1 MHRKN
6 FCGCWWAVVG
16 GLLLGLVGLPEG
28 LAQQG
33 PVLVPPGQNVPD
45 IPGHGAPLVPPQVQP
60 APPAPVLA
68 DPSRAL
74 QDLLRRGFQ
83 LESEGRWG
91 DALLHYEEALRS
103 YPTDPSL
110 LRRYE
115 LARLHYDLVRR
126 YSDRS
131 FLRLLE
137 SLSPQEALG
146 LYNEVLQKIQA
157 HYVDTFRWKDLVERG
172 AADLEVAVS
181 QPAFVNRYL
190 AGLPPARLAEFRQTL
205 RTQLSQQQIESRT
218 AAWQAVRSIADLAY
232 QQLGLPP
239 TTVVL
244 ECLCGV
250 TNTLD
255 PYSAF
260 LTPTQLEEIYSQ
272 IEGNFVGLGV
282 ELKAEAGK
290 LRIVRVVPGSPA
302 QEAGLRAGD
311 WILAVGNQSTLGLTT
326 EQAAD
331 LLQGPEGS
339 LAELTVQTPGQPP
352 RQVQLRRRRVEV
364 PSIEQARLADPELG
378 VAYIKLACF
387 QKTTARDLEAVLW
400 DLYRQGMRSLIVDV
414 RGNPGGLLSTA
425 VEVADKFI
433 DQGVIVSTRGRSP
446 QEDFIYTAHQ
456 AGTWRMPLVVLVDQ
470 ESASAAEIFA
480 GAIRD
485 HRRGTLVGQRT
496 YGKGSVQGIFPLNY
510 AGTGI
515 RLTTARFYSPNGQ
528 SFNRVGIEPD
538 ILVHRTA
545 RIPVETGTS
554 GGPGP
559 VLGARPAAVR
569 SGWVPAGKAAGTA
582 DSAGGGQRPALP
594 GPASPEAAFAAAS
607 NAPEEDPAFAAALQ
621 VARQLLGRR

>member
-1 MHRKN
+1 MPRNRPVHSR
-6 FCGCWWAVVG
+6 CWVLWWAALGG
-16 GLLLGLVGLPEG
+16 GLLGLGSLSES

-33 PVLVPPGQNVPD
+33 PVLLPPGQ
-45 IPGHGAPLVPPQVQP
+45 IPAPSLLTPQVQA
-60 APPAPVLA
+60 APLAPVVVEPA
-68 DPSRAL
+68 SAVEE
-74 QDLLRRGFQ
+74 LLRRGMQ
-83 LESEGRWG
+83 LESQGRWG
-91 DALLHYEEALRS
+91 DALFHYEEALRN
-103 YPTDPSL
+103 YPAEATL
-110 LRRYE
+110 QRRYE

-126 YSDRS
+126 YTDRS
-131 FLRLLE
+131 FLRILE
-137 SLSPQEALG
+137 TLSPQEALG
-146 LYNEVLQKIQA
+146 LYNEVLSKIQA
-157 HYVDTFRWKDLVERG
+157 HYVDTFNWNDFLQRG
-172 AADLEVAVS
+172 VVDLEVALS
-181 QPAFVNRYL
+181 EPIFVNRYL
-190 AGLPPARLAEFRQTL
+190 AGVPPAKLAEFRQTL
-205 RTQLSQQQIESRT
+205 RTLVEHQQLESRSAT
-218 AAWQAVRSIADLAY
+218 WQRIRTLAEAAY

-239 TTVVL
+239 TAVIL

-260 LTPTQLEEIYSQ
+260 LTPSQLEEIYSQ
-272 IEGNFVGLGV
+272 IEGHFVGLGV
-282 ELKAEAGK
+282 ELKSEGGK

-311 WILAVGNQSTLGLTT
+311 WILAVGSQSLVGLTT

-352 RQVQLRRRRVEV
+352 RQVRLRRRRVEL
-364 PSIEQARLADPELG
+364 PSIEQARMADPQMG
-378 VAYIKLACF
+378 IGYVKLACF

-446 QEDFIYTAHQ
+446 QEDFTYTAHQ
-456 AGTWRMPLVVLVDQ
+456 AGTWRVPLVVLVDQ

-496 YGKGSVQGIFPLNY
+496 YGKGSVQGIFPLGY

-515 RLTTARFYSPNGQ
+515 RLTTARFYSPSGQ

-545 RIPVETGTS
+545 RIPPKDGLAERMSQPALPSPPGNPAGWRPAGIPSSES
-554 GGPGP
+554 GLPEMPLPGPGP
-559 VLGARPAAVR
+559 A
-569 SGWVPAGKAAGTA
+569 
-582 DSAGGGQRPALP
+582 
-594 GPASPEAAFAAAS
+594 EAAFAPTPGS
-607 NAPEEDPAFAAALQ
+607 LEEDSALAAALQ

>member
-1 MHRKN
+1 MLRKSA
-6 FCGCWWAVVG
+6 CGCWWAVVWWA
-16 GLLLGLVGLPEG
+16 LLGLVVIPEG

-33 PVLVPPGQNVPD
+33 PLLLPPGQHA
-45 IPGHGAPLVPPQVQP
+45 PGHAPPLAPPHVQP
-60 APPAPVLA
+60 SLSPPLLP
-68 DPSRAL
+68 DPSSAL
-74 QDLLRRGFQ
+74 QELLRRGFQ

-91 DALLHYEEALRS
+91 DALVHYEEALRC

-137 SLSPQEALG
+137 VLSAQEALD

-157 HYVDTFRWKDLVERG
+157 HYVDTFSWKELVERG
-172 AADLEVAVS
+172 TADLEVALS
-181 QPAFVNRYL
+181 QPAFVKRYL
-190 AGLPPARLAEFRQTL
+190 AHLPPARLAEFRQSL
-205 RTQLSQQQIESRT
+205 RTLVGQQHVDSRP
-218 AAWQAVRSIADLAY
+218 AAWQAVRSLAELAY
-232 QQLGLPP
+232 QHLGLPP
-239 TTVVL
+239 TAVVL

-260 LTPTQLEEIYSQ
+260 LTPAQLEEVYSQ

-290 LRIVRVVPGSPA
+290 LRIVRVLPGSPA
-302 QEAGLRAGD
+302 QEGGLRAGD
-311 WILAVGNQSTLGLTT
+311 WILAVGNQTILGLTT

-339 LAELTVQTPGQPP
+339 LADLTVQTPGQPP
-352 RQVQLRRRRVEV
+352 RQVRLRRRRVEV
-364 PSIEQARLADPELG
+364 PSIEQARIADPELG
-378 VAYIKLACF
+378 VAYVKLACF

-400 DLYRQGMRSLIVDV
+400 NLYRQGMRSLIVDV

-446 QEDFIYTAHQ
+446 QEDFTYTAHQ
-456 AGTWRMPLVVLVDQ
+456 AGTWRVPLVVLVDQ

-480 GAIRD
+480 SAIRD
-485 HRRGTLVGQRT
+485 HRRGALVGQRT
-496 YGKGSVQGIFPLNY
+496 YGKGSVQGIFPLNF

-528 SFNRVGIEPD
+528 SFNRIGIEPD

-545 RIPVETGTS
+545 RIPGELGTS
-554 GGPGP
+554 GRTGPALLP
-559 VLGARPAAVR
+559 SSLAAG
-569 SGWVPAGKAAGTA
+569 SGWVPAGTAAGTA
-582 DSAGGGQRPALP
+582 DAAWGGQRPALP
-594 GPASPEAAFAAAS
+594 GPASPEAALAAS
-607 NAPEEDPAFAAALQ
+607 APQEEDPALAAALQ

>member
-1 MHRKN
+1 MHGKSV
-6 FCGCWWAVVG
+6 CGCWWAVVWWA
-16 GLLLGLVGLPEG
+16 LLGLAGVSESQ
-28 LAQQG
+28 AQQG
-33 PVLVPPGQNVPD
+33 PVLLPPGQNVP
-45 IPGHGAPLVPPQVQP
+45 GHIVPVAPPEVQPWPSPSAPLLP
-60 APPAPVLA
+60 
-68 DPSRAL
+68 DPNHAL

-103 YPTDPSL
+103 YPTDHSL

-126 YSDRS
+126 YGDRS

-137 SLSPQEALG
+137 TLSPQEALG

-157 HYVDTFRWKDLVERG
+157 HYVDTFSWKDVVDRG
-172 AADLEVAVS
+172 AADLEVALS

-190 AGLPPARLAEFRQTL
+190 ASLPPARLAEFRQTL
-205 RTQLSQQQIESRT
+205 RTLVAQQHIDSRT
-218 AAWQAVRSIADLAY
+218 AVWQAVRSIAELAH
-232 QQLGLPP
+232 QHLGLPP
-239 TTVVL
+239 TAVVL

-250 TNTLD
+250 MNTLD

-260 LTPTQLEEIYSQ
+260 LTPAQLEEIYSQ

-282 ELKAEAGK
+282 ELKAEGGR

-302 QEAGLRAGD
+302 QEGGLRAGD

-339 LAELTVQTPGQPP
+339 LADLTVQTPGQPP
-352 RQVQLRRRRVEV
+352 RQVRLRRRRVEV
-364 PSIEQARLADPELG
+364 PSIEQARIADPELG

-387 QKTTARDLEAVLW
+387 QKTTARDLETALW
-400 DLYRQGMRSLIVDV
+400 NLYRQGMRSLIVDV

-446 QEDFIYTAHQ
+446 QEDFTYTAHQ
-456 AGTWRMPLVVLVDQ
+456 AGTWRVPLVVLVDQ

-480 GAIRD
+480 SAIRD

-496 YGKGSVQGIFPLNY
+496 YGKGSVQGIFPLHY

-528 SFNRVGIEPD
+528 SFNRIGIEPD

-545 RIPVETGTS
+545 RMPGEVGTS
-554 GGPGP
+554 GRTGP
-559 VLGARPAAVR
+559 VLGPSLTVAG
-569 SGWVPAGKAAGTA
+569 SGWVPAGTAASTG

-594 GPASPEAAFAAAS
+594 GPASSEAAFTAANGDS
-607 NAPEEDPAFAAALQ
+607 EEDPTFAAALQ